1 MKSAFHLLRYVDHDS
16 PIHRMNARTKVSG
29 ITIMAACLAF
39 RPGWIALGVIW
50 SLGFV
55 TMLVARLP
63 WTVVPRFP
71 KIVGYGLLISF
82 FFASLS
88 GGEPNLQV
96 GDYVVGLGGL
106 ALQTRFTLVTFGLLF
121 LSLLLGWTTSPADL
135 PGAARFLLQPFRFIR
150 IPVDEIVAGLA
161 LAIRVMPL
169 LMDELTMT
177 LTLWRSRREASKAS
191 RVPAATPAKSADDS
205 DGERPDSF
213 EQVVNDAVNVAAV
226 ATTSAVRR
234 ATEAGVAMRAKGSI
248 HARVSPT
255 TWSYIDALA
264 AVILI
269 GVTAFIFSFDR

>member
-1 MKSAFHLLRYVDHDS
+1 M
-16 PIHRMNARTKVSG
+16 I
-29 ITIMAACLAF
+29 
-39 RPGWIALGVIW
+39 
-50 SLGFV
+50 
-55 TMLVARLP
+55 
-63 WTVVPRFP
+63 
-71 KIVGYGLLISF
+71 
-82 FFASLS
+82 
-88 GGEPNLQV
+88 
-96 GDYVVGLGGL
+96 GLGGL

-135 PGAARFLLQPFRFIR
+135 PGAARFLLRPFRVLR

-191 RVPAATPAKSADDS
+191 RVPAATPATSAGDS
-205 DGERPDSF
+205 DGQRPDSF

-234 ATEAGVAMRAKGSI
+234 ATEAGVAMRAKGSTN
-248 HARVSPT
+248 ARVSPT
-255 TWSYIDALA
+255 TWSYIDVLA

-269 GVTAFIFSFDR
+269 GVAAFIFSFDR